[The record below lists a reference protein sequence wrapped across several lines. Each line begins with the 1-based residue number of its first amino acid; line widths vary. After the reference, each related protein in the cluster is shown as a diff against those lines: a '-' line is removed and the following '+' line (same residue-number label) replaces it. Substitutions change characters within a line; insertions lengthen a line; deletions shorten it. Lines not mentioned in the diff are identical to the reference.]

1 MNEQKK
7 TNENQIIK
15 ISREDLD
22 RLLGRCDGNA
32 ALLYLHI
39 LRTGGFSSVIQA
51 ARELKCTE
59 TELLAAAGTL
69 RALGL
74 LDDTARSAEAE
85 RDELP
90 EYTAGDV
97 AARAGTDPA
106 FEAAVAEAE
115 AALGRVLSSNDL
127 KLLFGIYDYWG
138 LQADVIM
145 ELLHHCVEKYQSAH
159 GAGRTPTMRYVEK
172 EAQFW
177 ARGEIT
183 TLDAVEEYLR
193 REKEKQA
200 LAAQVKELL
209 QIHGRELTPGE
220 AKYVD
225 GWLALGFGPEALAI
239 AYDRTVLSTGK
250 LTWKYMDRI
259 VRSWDEKRLYT
270 PEAIE
275 QGDARRVSVSVPANA
290 QPQRGDNEK
299 QREATRRMIA
309 HLRGGK
315 KE

>member
-7 TNENQIIK
+7 NIENQIIG
-15 ISREDLD
+15 IPRNDLD
-22 RLLGRCDGNA
+22 KLLGHCDGNA

-39 LRTGGFSSVIQA
+39 LRAGDFSSIIQA

-74 LDDTARSAEAE
+74 LDDAARAAA
-85 RDELP
+85 RDEMP

-97 AARAGTDPA
+97 ARRAGTDPA
-106 FEAAVAEAE
+106 FEAVVAEAE

-145 ELLHHCVEKYQSAH
+145 ELLYHCVEKYQLSH

-177 ARGEIT
+177 ARNEIT
-183 TLDAVEEYLR
+183 TPDAVDEYIR

-200 LAAQVKELL
+200 LAEQVKEVL
-209 QIHGRELTPGE
+209 QIRGRELTAGE
-220 AKYVD
+220 AKYID
-225 GWLALGFGPEALAI
+225 GWLSLGFGPEVLAI

-250 LTWKYMDRI
+250 LAWKYMDRI

-275 QGDARRVSVSVPANA
+275 AGDARRVSVPANA
-290 QPQRGDNEK
+290 QPQRSDNEK
-299 QREATRRMIA
+299 LAAMRRMYE
-309 HLRGGK
+309 HMRGENK
-315 KE
+315 

>member
-1 MNEQKK
+1 MII
-7 TNENQIIK
+7 QIPR
-15 ISREDLD
+15 SDLD
-22 RLLGRCDGNA
+22 KLLGHCDGNA

-39 LRTGGFSSVIQA
+39 LRAGDSYANFSILRA

-74 LDDTARSAEAE
+74 LDGGTPAAEQSG
-85 RDELP
+85 DEAP
-90 EYTAGDV
+90 EYTAGDI
-97 AARAGTDPA
+97 ALCAGTDPA

-115 AALGRVLSSNDL
+115 HALGRVLSSSDL

-145 ELLHHCVEKYQSAH
+145 ELLHHCVEKYQAGH

-177 ARGEIT
+177 ARNEIT

-200 LAAQVKELL
+200 LAAQVKEVL
-209 QIHGRELTPGE
+209 QIRGRELTASE
-220 AKYVD
+220 AKYID
-225 GWLALGFGPEALAI
+225 GWLSLGFGPDALAI

-259 VRSWDEKRLYT
+259 VRSWAEKHLYT
-270 PEAIE
+270 PEEIE
-275 QGDARRVSVSVPANA
+275 AGDARRDFTAVSANA
-290 QPQRGDNEK
+290 RPQQPQRGDTEK
-299 QREATRRMIA
+299 LEAMRRMYA
-309 HLRGGK
+309 HMRGEK
-315 KE
+315 K

>member
-1 MNEQKK
+1 MEEQK
-7 TNENQIIK
+7 IS

-22 RLLGRCDGNA
+22 KLLGHCDGNA
-32 ALLYLHI
+32 ALLYLYI
-39 LRTGGFSSVIQA
+39 LRAGDFSVLQA

-69 RALGL
+69 RSLGL
-74 LDDTARSAEAE
+74 LDDGARAREQSET
-85 RDELP
+85 P
-90 EYTAGDV
+90 EYTAEDV
-97 AARAGTDPA
+97 AARARTDPA

-145 ELLHHCVEKYQSAH
+145 ELLYHCVEKYQLSH

-177 ARGEIT
+177 ARNEIT
-183 TLDAVEEYLR
+183 TPDAVDEYIR

-200 LAAQVKELL
+200 LAEQVKEVL
-209 QIHGRELTPGE
+209 QIRGRELTAGE

-225 GWLALGFGPEALAI
+225 GWLSLGFGPEVLAI

-250 LTWKYMDRI
+250 LAWKYMDRI

-275 QGDARRVSVSVPANA
+275 AGDARRVSVPANA
-290 QPQRGDNEK
+290 QPQRSDNEK
-299 QREATRRMIA
+299 LAAMRRMYE
-309 HLRGGK
+309 HMRGENK
-315 KE
+315 